1 MTKYQYNIIVELK
14 DCILKCSSKKVVK
27 SYLNQLECI
36 ATCLK
41 DRERIKVIDVY
52 SMLSEYAKAKTS
64 DKKEF
69 YLRHINN
76 DIATLAGMV
85 QNV

>member
-1 MTKYQYNIIVELK
+1 MTNYQYITIVELK
-14 DCILKCSSKKVVK
+14 DCILICSSKKVAEP
-27 SYLNQLECI
+27 YLNQLKCM
-36 ATCLK
+36 ADCLK

-52 SMLSEYAKAKTS
+52 SMLSEYAKAKTFN
-64 DKKEF
+64 KKEL
-69 YLRHINN
+69 YLQHINN